1 MKDGDAGFEDV
12 KVIGGATTA
21 ADGKSA
27 EETMPF
33 DLPSEPVTPPPPAVP
48 GDNEEFSPLK

>member
-1 MKDGDAGFEDV
+1 VKDEDAGFEDV
-12 KVIGGATTA
+12 KVIGRATTA
-21 ADGKSA
+21 ADGRSA

-33 DLPSEPVTPPPPAVP
+33 DLPSEPVTPPPAVP